1 MIKSE
6 ASESFIKVISHS
18 LAVCLT
24 SASPPRRHQGSSLL
38 ITNTDLTQSRG
49 PKDKT
54 RFWTDNQPDPVVD
67 GSGRRRVCVCDVRA
81 WRVYF
86 WSSALV
92 IGPGVAVQATGR
104 PLVRTV
110 RKQGSFSQMTPLP
123 PSPSSLIP
131 TFRPRLRLLSTSSV
145 SWGPLGGGGG
155 GGRGGRIED
164 GRG

>member
-1 MIKSE
+1 M
-6 ASESFIKVISHS
+6 
-18 LAVCLT
+18 
-24 SASPPRRHQGSSLL
+24 
-38 ITNTDLTQSRG
+38 DLG
-49 PKDKT
+49 
-54 RFWTDNQPDPVVD
+54 
-67 GSGRRRVCVCDVRA
+67 GGGVCVCDVRA

-131 TFRPRLRLLSTSSV
+131 TFRPRLRLLSTSSI
-145 SWGPLGGGGG
+145 SWGPLGDGGGEG
-155 GGRGGRIED
+155 GGDASRTGED
-164 GRG
+164 KLQPQSLGYLPCFHLHQQLISHHWRALARQAEDFIRDVLYGH